1 MAKKLIKKIIV
12 GFIILSV
19 VFVFDYFLFMTKDN
33 YENEKEEINNN
44 NQEES
49 LPEGDEDEILNNNQ
63 EESLPE
69 EDEDEILN
77 NNEDEINLKPSQKS
91 FQLNVPFT
99 SQSPN
104 KKWDHLHNEA
114 CEEASLI
121 MAYYWLNS
129 KTLNKEIADK
139 EIIDSVVWQEENWG
153 GHYDLN

>member
-77 NNEDEINLKPSQKS
+77 NNEEESLPEEDEDEINLKPSQKS

-99 SQSPN
+99 SQSPY
-104 KKWDHLHNEA
+104 KK
-114 CEEASLI
+114 
-121 MAYYWLNS
+121 
-129 KTLNKEIADK
+129 
-139 EIIDSVVWQEENWG
+139 
-153 GHYDLN
+153 

>member
-19 VFVFDYFLFMTKDN
+19 VFVFDYFLFMPKDN

-44 NQEES
+44 NEEES

-69 EDEDEILN
+69 EDEDEI
-77 NNEDEINLKPSQKS
+77 NLKPSQKS

-99 SQSPN
+99 SQSPY
-104 KKWDHLHNEA
+104 KKWDH
-114 CEEASLI
+114 
-121 MAYYWLNS
+121 
-129 KTLNKEIADK
+129 
-139 EIIDSVVWQEENWG
+139 
-153 GHYDLN
+153 